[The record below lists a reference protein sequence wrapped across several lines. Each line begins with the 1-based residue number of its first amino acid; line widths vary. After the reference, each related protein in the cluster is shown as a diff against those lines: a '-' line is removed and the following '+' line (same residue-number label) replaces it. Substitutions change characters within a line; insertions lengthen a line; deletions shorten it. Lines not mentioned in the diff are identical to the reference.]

1 MVARSAGLLLYR
13 ITTAGV
19 VEVLLAHP
27 GGPFWLR
34 KDEGAWS
41 VPKGE
46 YDPEADALAT
56 AFREFRE
63 ETGHDAPAS
72 EVIPLGEVRQPSGKV
87 VTAWAVRGEL
97 DVTQATSNTF
107 EMEWPHGSGTMR
119 EFPEVDRLEWVSVE
133 RARTKLL
140 KGQVP
145 FLERLTESI
154 DSRKRDPTAR

>member
-1 MVARSAGLLLYR
+1 MARSAGLLLYR

-63 ETGHDAPAS
+63 ETGHDAPAGKQ
-72 EVIPLGEVRQPSGKV
+72 IPLGEVRQPSGKM
-87 VTAWAVRGEL
+87 VTAWALRGEL
-97 DVTQATSNTF
+97 DVTDATSNTF
-107 EMEWPHGSGTMR
+107 EMEWPRGSGTLR
-119 EFPEVDRLEWVSVE
+119 EFPEVDRLEWMTVE
-133 RARTKLL
+133 VARTKLL

>member
-72 EVIPLGEVRQPSGKV
+72 EVIPLG
-87 VTAWAVRGEL
+87 
-97 DVTQATSNTF
+97 
-107 EMEWPHGSGTMR
+107 
-119 EFPEVDRLEWVSVE
+119 
-133 RARTKLL
+133 
-140 KGQVP
+140 
-145 FLERLTESI
+145 
-154 DSRKRDPTAR
+154 

>member
-63 ETGHDAPAS
+63 ETGHDAPAG
-72 EVIPLGEVRQPSGKV
+72 ETIPLGEVRQPSGKT
-87 VTAWAVRGEL
+87 VTAWALRGEL
-97 DVTQATSNTF
+97 DVTDATSNTF
-107 EMEWPHGSGTMR
+107 EMEWPRGSGTMR
-119 EFPEVDRLEWVSVE
+119 EFPEVDRLEWMSLEV
-133 RARTKLL
+133 ARTKLL